1 MKNSEIKVQAFPISK
16 KLNVN
21 QKVFYSGNKNK
32 PKKEKE
38 DIKINKDFTE
48 MTILEKINYIINLP
62 IFMEDTIVSITT
74 SDGVINQTIVEREG
88 DKVIL
93 KNGQKIKIDEIEDIT
108 LI

>member
-1 MKNSEIKVQAFPISK
+1 MILLKNSEIKVQAFPISK

-48 MTILEKINYIINLP
+48 MTILEKNKLY
-62 IFMEDTIVSITT
+62 
-74 SDGVINQTIVEREG
+74 NQFTNFYR
-88 DKVIL
+88 
-93 KNGQKIKIDEIEDIT
+93 KIQ
-108 LI
+108 L

>member
-1 MKNSEIKVQAFPISK
+1 
-16 KLNVN
+16 
-21 QKVFYSGNKNK
+21 
-32 PKKEKE
+32 
-38 DIKINKDFTE
+38 
-48 MTILEKINYIINLP
+48 
-62 IFMEDTIVSITT
+62 MEDTIVSITT